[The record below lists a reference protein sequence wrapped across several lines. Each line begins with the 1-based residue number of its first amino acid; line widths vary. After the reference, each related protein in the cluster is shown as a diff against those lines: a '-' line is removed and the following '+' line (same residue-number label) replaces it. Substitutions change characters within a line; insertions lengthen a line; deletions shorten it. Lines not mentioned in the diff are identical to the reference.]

1 MPFSATVAIAALSSR
16 VRTAVHEARPCAA
29 AVAALK
35 VTGPDH
41 ALAFS
46 LHTHVPTTSTRLT
59 RWLDAL
65 IADDPLLIG
74 YRLPRI
80 SRLLAASGYRC
91 DLAGSFSRAGRH
103 EIMHVVR
110 GRPRSLAATA
120 VMSGVMAVDE
130 DALYAAR
137 PLQHDVAAT
146 LALVNAVAS
155 WVVFVR
161 QLPPGQTSA
170 IARRD
175 ALNQLSIRLLQ
186 DQASTTVIAA
196 MSCPIQ

>member
-1 MPFSATVAIAALSSR
+1 MPFSATVAIAALSSC
-16 VRTAVHEARPCAA
+16 VRIAAHEANSCAA

-46 LHTHVPTTSTRLT
+46 LHTHIPTTSTRLT

-80 SRLLAASGYRC
+80 SRLLAASGYCC
-91 DLAGSFSRAGRH
+91 DLAESFSRAGRH

-120 VMSGVMAVDE
+120 VMSGVMAIDE
-130 DALYAAR
+130 DALYAAG
-137 PLQHDVAAT
+137 PLQHDIAAT

-155 WVVFVR
+155 WVIFVR
-161 QLPPGQTSA
+161 RLPPGQASA

-175 ALNQLSIRLLQ
+175 ALNQLGIQLLQ
-186 DQASTTVIAA
+186 DRAPTPVVAA
-196 MSCPIQ
+196 MTCPIR